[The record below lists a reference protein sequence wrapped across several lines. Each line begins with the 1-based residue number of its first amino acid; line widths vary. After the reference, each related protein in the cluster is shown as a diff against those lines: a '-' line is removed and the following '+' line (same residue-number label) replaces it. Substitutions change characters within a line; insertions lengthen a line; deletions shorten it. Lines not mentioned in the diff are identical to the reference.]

1 MVRTSL
7 SCLLT
12 ITLFTSCGCQS
23 GGLKDSWARL
33 TSRKPEKQELT
44 PEFREAQ
51 RMLKHPEQTLV
62 AMARWKEDNEEYA
75 EAREKYREL
84 LLAYPENLE
93 AQLGL
98 ARIEMATGRQQ
109 QAEQQ
114 LTALAVK
121 HPDNLQVAS
130 EQAKLYSQRED
141 WGRAI
146 SILNAASDRHPDDQS
161 IRYELGVAYARS
173 GQVQAAVPHLTFA
186 VGESAAKY
194 NIGYMLYESG
204 NTAEAAQWFE
214 QSLRSH
220 PDERTAHQAKAM
232 LSQLGPR
239 TEEHLAQS
247 VHPASSGPVI
257 APSIQPRSVSGTQSV
272 SGAGSVAGGGSRTA
286 RFGNGQPSLQA
297 VSFSQSDASQS
308 GTPAG
313 FASSVS
319 TESPDDAGGPPVTTA
334 NGKAVYAME
343 TGASTDAV
351 PQWSGPA
358 VKSPAAQQNS
368 TAPAPNAT
376 IEPPV
381 WRARR

>member
-7 SCLLT
+7 TCLLT
-12 ITLFTSCGCQS
+12 LTLIATTGCQS

-33 TSRKPEKQELT
+33 TTRKADKQELT
-44 PEFREAQ
+44 PQFKEAQ
-51 RMLKHPEQTLV
+51 RMLKNPEQTLV

-84 LLAYPENLE
+84 LLAYPDNLE

-109 QAEQQ
+109 QAEEQ
-114 LTALAVK
+114 LSILAKK

-130 EQAKLYSQRED
+130 EQARLYSQRED

-173 GQVQAAVPHLTFA
+173 GQVEAAVPHLTFA

-204 NTAEAAQWFE
+204 NKAEAAEWLE
-214 QSLRSH
+214 KSLRSH
-220 PDERTAHQAKAM
+220 PDERTSYQAKA
-232 LSQLGPR
+232 L
-239 TEEHLAQS
+239 LAQLIPS
-247 VHPASSGPVI
+247 EQQQIVQSSHAPSAGPVI
-257 APSIQPRSVSGTQSV
+257 APSIQPRPRQQRMSEPVRM
-272 SGAGSVAGGGSRTA
+272 GSQFEDDQYSSATKSEVGS
-286 RFGNGQPSLQA
+286 PSALQA
-297 VSFSQSDASQS
+297 VSFTQPA
-308 GTPAG
+308 TPVG
-313 FASSVS
+313 FASSPQVVGQTSDAAVS
-319 TESPDDAGGPPVTTA
+319 AS
-334 NGKAVYAME
+334 NGKAVYSMDNGM
-343 TGASTDAV
+343 TV

-358 VKSPAAQQNS
+358 AKPQTPPQGAS
-368 TAPAPNAT
+368 APGPNAP
-376 IEPPV
+376 IEPPA